1 MSTHEPAASLTVTGK
16 ELWQPAAGLL
26 WDSDG
31 LRRVSC
37 TCQLLFQAF
46 CRLKKESLVSVINQN
61 GFSQIL
67 ITVNHYQFLCV
78 CVLMHC
84 LVYFFDESGL
94 ALVTYM

>member
-1 MSTHEPAASLTVTGK
+1 MSTHEPAASLTVTEK

-31 LRRVSC
+31 MRRVAH
-37 TCQLLFQAF
+37 QLLFQAF

-67 ITVNHYQFLCV
+67 ITVDHY
-78 CVLMHC
+78 
-84 LVYFFDESGL
+84 
-94 ALVTYM
+94 